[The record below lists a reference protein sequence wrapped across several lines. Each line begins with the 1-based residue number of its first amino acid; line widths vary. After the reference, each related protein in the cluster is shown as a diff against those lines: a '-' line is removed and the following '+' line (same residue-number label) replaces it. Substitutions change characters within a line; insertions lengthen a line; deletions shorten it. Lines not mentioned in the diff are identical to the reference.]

1 MRGNGGNGIFTCI
14 SYVFSSKEGGC
25 TRQAV
30 EYPNDVQ
37 YKEPG
42 REGHSS
48 EEELRKNRKRS
59 SHKHVSPLEQVL
71 RGILILGSLF
81 FVFQAVQLMIPSRN
95 EPTPI
100 PSPTLPVTTLISD
113 LKQTGTGTSTKTSQP
128 TLTATIPSRTPSR
141 TATPDVVYLLPAEN
155 YMPDLPGELSNYS
168 LESEGA
174 MDMTPM
180 RVNAYQALFTN
191 SYPLYHDSDD
201 VFSVLY
207 NLYIFADDDP
217 AGDYYDA
224 FTMDSLVSIYE
235 STYNQRIYP
244 TPIDRVVEN
253 IDAIRMFW
261 FYFSGTLKPEIHC
274 QVILI
279 DENLVGQVT
288 IKLFNMGSSATKA
301 ISQAIFFTD
310 ELINNLK

>member
-1 MRGNGGNGIFTCI
+1 M
-14 SYVFSSKEGGC
+14 
-25 TRQAV
+25 
-30 EYPNDVQ
+30 
-37 YKEPG
+37 
-42 REGHSS
+42 
-48 EEELRKNRKRS
+48 RKNRKRS
-59 SHKHVSPLEQVL
+59 SHKHVSPVEQVL

-81 FVFQAVQLMIPSRN
+81 FVFQVMQLLIPGKN
-95 EPTPI
+95 NLTPI
-100 PSPTLPVTTLISD
+100 PNPTLVVSTLVSGLGKTETAIH
-113 LKQTGTGTSTKTSQP
+113 THTSQP
-128 TLTATIPSRTPSR
+128 SLTATIPSRTPSR
-141 TATPDVVYLLPAEN
+141 TATPDVAYLLPAEN

-180 RVNAYQALFTN
+180 RVNAFQALFTN

-201 VFSVLY
+201 AFSVLY
-207 NLYIFADDDP
+207 NLYVFADDDP

-253 IDAIRMFW
+253 IDAMRMFC
-261 FYFSGTLKPEIHC
+261 FNFSGTLKPEIHC

-288 IKLFNMGSSATKA
+288 IKLFNTGSSATKA
-301 ISQAIFFTD
+301 ISQATFFTD
-310 ELINNLK
+310 ELIKNLK